1 MALGAGGFTG
11 QSKALPGAYINFVSL
26 SRAGDA
32 LADRGAVA
40 FAFEG
45 DWQAEGEV
53 FAVSS
58 GEFIKKAVGIF
69 GYDYSR
75 DEVRWVREIFRN
87 AETLYAY
94 RLGNG
99 GVKASC
105 AFGTAKYAGTRG
117 NDLTVVIS
125 EDGGRFGFYNVTTL
139 LGGVKADE
147 QTVTGAS
154 ELIDNG
160 YVDWNGGA
168 TLTATAGTHFTGG
181 ANGEVNFSDYQAFL
195 EKISSYPVNVVGVCS
210 EDRAVNAMFAEYAK
224 NMREKVGVKLQCVVH
239 NYAADYE
246 GVINVKNPVIGGNAA
261 SLVYWVA
268 GLAAG
273 SAVNKSALNKVYDGE
288 YEVFADYTQS
298 ALESAIADGEF
309 ALHKVGGEL
318 RVLADINSLVTV
330 SDEKGEAFRDNQTI
344 RVIDQIAGDIAA
356 LFNKKYLGNVAND
369 ESGRIS
375 LWADIVKHH
384 ERLAKIRAIENFS
397 DSDVEVT
404 RGDDKRSVVVNDK
417 ITVVNA
423 MAQVYMTCVIM

>member
-1 MALGAGGFTG
+1 MALGGGGFTG
-11 QSKALPGAYINFVSL
+11 QSKALPGAYVNFVSL
-26 SRAGDA
+26 ARVGDA
-32 LADRGAVA
+32 FADRGAVA

-53 FAVSS
+53 VTVTS
-58 GEFIKKAVGIF
+58 GEFIKKAASVF

-117 NDLTVVIS
+117 NDLIVVIS
-125 EDGGRFGFYNVTTL
+125 EDGGKFTVTTL

-147 QTVTGAS
+147 QTVSGAS
-154 ELIDNG
+154 ELRENG

-168 TLTATAGTHFTGG
+168 TLTATAGTAFSGG
-181 ANGEVNFSDYQAFL
+181 ANGEASFSDYQAFL
-195 EKISSYPVNVVGVCS
+195 EKIASYPVNAVGVCS
-210 EDRAVNAMFAEYAK
+210 EDRAVNAMFAEYAR
-224 NMREKVGVKLQCVVH
+224 NMREKVGVKLQCVVY

-246 GVINVKNPVIGGNAA
+246 GVINVKNPVIGDNKA

-273 SAVNKSALNKVYDGE
+273 SAINKSALNKVYDGE
-288 YEVFADYTQS
+288 YEVFADYTQA
-298 ALESAIADGEF
+298 ALESAIAAGNF
-309 ALHKVGGEL
+309 TLHKVGNEL

-330 SDEKGEAFRDNQTI
+330 SDEKGYAFGDNQTI
-344 RVIDQIAGDIAA
+344 RVIDQIACDIAA

-384 ERLAKIRAIENFS
+384 EQLARIRAIESFN
-397 DSDVEVT
+397 DSDVEVL
-404 RGDDKRSVVVNDK
+404 RGEDKRSVVVNDK

-423 MAQVYMTCVIM
+423 MAQIYMTCVIM